1 MALTD
6 GPVTPIPTDSEF
18 TDEWHMINQLTRT
31 ECRQLSDDTFQLRN
45 ASHTLTVNK
54 EGFDLYRSDT
64 PAFEKWMDDNSI
76 VATPRNTKFDKD
88 YWNDKP

>member
-6 GPVTPIPTDSEF
+6 GPVTPTPTD
-18 TDEWHMINQLTRT
+18 DEWHMINQLTRT
-31 ECRQLSDDTFQLRN
+31 ECRQMSDDTFQLRTP
-45 ASHTLTVNK
+45 SHMITINK
-54 EGFDLYRSDT
+54 EGFDLYRLD
-64 PAFEKWMDDNSI
+64 PIAFEKWLDDNSI